1 MLDAYTTDGEYA
13 FQFERWGDIK
23 DELEDHGLEMDRD
36 AFDPDDGVLIVMTP
50 SGKGGWHFGRV
61 VSGDDLAAAL
71 RSQGL
76 TPDPA

>member
-50 SGKGGWHFGRV
+50 SGKGGWRFGRV